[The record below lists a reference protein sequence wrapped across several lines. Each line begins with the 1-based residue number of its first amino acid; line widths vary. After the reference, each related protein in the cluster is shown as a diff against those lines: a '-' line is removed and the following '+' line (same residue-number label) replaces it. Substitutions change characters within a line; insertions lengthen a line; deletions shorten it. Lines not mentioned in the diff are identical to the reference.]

1 MYSSSNFSAFFPL
14 HVEQTQIIV
23 WHQQAA
29 AGWDTAGGGDAR
41 LGFVHSRP
49 QFENLIALRTSHM
62 LDKIW
67 TENVECCLNFM

>member
-1 MYSSSNFSAFFPL
+1 MYSSSNFLAFFPL

-41 LGFVHSRP
+41 LGFVHAQSS
-49 QFENLIALRTSHM
+49 T
-62 LDKIW
+62 
-67 TENVECCLNFM
+67 V